1 IILAVF
7 LPFSILL
14 INRLF
19 KGAKIIWQN
28 RKQDSTTLLK
38 ALWCLLILI
47 FFSIPSS
54 KIVSYSLPIFAPLTL
69 LMALSLEKINKNKE
83 HV

>member
-1 IILAVF
+1 YFQQFYRFVGHGFNYAIGPWFYFVIILAVF
-7 LPFSILL
+7 LPLSILL
-14 INRLF
+14 LNRLF

-28 RKQDSTTLLK
+28 RKQDTTTLLI

-54 KIVSYSLPIFAPLTL
+54 
-69 LMALSLEKINKNKE
+69 
-83 HV
+83 